1 MMNISFLNQSMIKKT
16 FAFFAL
22 VLIGFYFYF
31 GFQGFD
37 LMKIWNSFYQSDFY
51 INYEGGFVRR
61 GLDGQIIYELSKIT
75 SVNAV
80 WIQKTYNLLFFLI
93 FAALVGYFMLRYR
106 PPFFLVFSTSILLL
120 FVFYLG
126 RGIRKDHILLVFFF
140 LSCFEI
146 VKRKNKTVAFIT
158 VNLLSII
165 ASLIHEL
172 YFIVSFFP
180 IVLLL
185 KNFIFEKDQL
195 SEYLRSALFLLP
207 SALIFLII
215 FFFGLGHDD
224 QQLAILKSWKQ
235 IGGVENILFNSGIFD
250 RSLYIWEL
258 GFTRNQY
265 ISFLIAIMLHLVFMI
280 IMVNNDLKNRKL
292 KINFYILIGLQYGVL
307 LLLSIVA
314 KDFSRWIFLCNFTTL
329 IPVYILKKKSTY
341 QISEAENS
349 FLFFKKIYWV
359 PYILF
364 FINTMPHSGWSFNDY
379 VVYNPVNLVYKI
391 ITEKPIF

>member
-1 MMNISFLNQSMIKKT
+1 MIKKI

-31 GFQGFD
+31 GFQGFN

-61 GLDGQIIYELSKIT
+61 GLDGQIIYKLSKIT

-106 PPFFLVFSTSILLL
+106 PPFFVVFSTSILLL
-120 FVFYLG
+120 FIFYLG

-140 LSCFEI
+140 LSCLEI
-146 VKRKNKTVAFIT
+146 VKRKNTTVAFLT
-158 VNLLSII
+158 VNLLSIV

-207 SALIFLII
+207 STLVFLII
-215 FFFGLGHDD
+215 FFFGLGNSD
-224 QQLAILKSWKQ
+224 QQLAILASWKQ
-235 IGGVENILFNSGIFD
+235 IGVENVLFNSGIFD

-265 ISFLIAIMLHLVFMI
+265 ISFLIAIMLHFFFVLIMI
-280 IMVNNDLKNRKL
+280 SNDLKNRKL

-329 IPVYILKKKSTY
+329 IPVYVLKKKNNY
-341 QISEAENS
+341 QSSESENS
-349 FLFFKKIYWV
+349 FSFFKKIYWL

-364 FINTMPHSGWSFNDY
+364 FINTVPHSGWSFNDY

>member
-1 MMNISFLNQSMIKKT
+1 MENISFLNQSMIKKI

-31 GFQGFD
+31 GFQGFN

-61 GLDGQIIYELSKIT
+61 GLDGQIIYKLSKIT

-106 PPFFLVFSTSILLL
+106 PPFFVVFSTSILLL
-120 FVFYLG
+120 FIFYLG

-140 LSCFEI
+140 LSCLEI
-146 VKRKNKTVAFIT
+146 VKRKNTTVAFLT
-158 VNLLSII
+158 VNLLSIV

-207 SALIFLII
+207 STLVFLII
-215 FFFGLGHDD
+215 FFFGLGNSD
-224 QQLAILKSWKQ
+224 QQLAILASWKQ
-235 IGGVENILFNSGIFD
+235 IGVENVLFNSGIFD

-265 ISFLIAIMLHLVFMI
+265 ISFLIAIMLHFFFVLIMI
-280 IMVNNDLKNRKL
+280 SNDLKNRKL

-329 IPVYILKKKSTY
+329 IPVYVLKKKNKY
-341 QISEAENS
+341 QSSESENS
-349 FLFFKKIYWV
+349 FSFFKKIYWL

-364 FINTMPHSGWSFNDY
+364 FINTVPHSGWSFNDY

>member
-1 MMNISFLNQSMIKKT
+1 MENISFLNQSMIKKI

-31 GFQGFD
+31 GFQGFN

-106 PPFFLVFSTSILLL
+106 PPFFVAFSTSILLL

-140 LSCFEI
+140 LSCLEI
-146 VKRKNKTVAFIT
+146 VKRKNKTLAFLT
-158 VNLLSII
+158 VNLLSIV

-185 KNFIFEKDQL
+185 KNFIFEKDKL
-195 SEYLRSALFLLP
+195 SEYLRSVIFLLP
-207 SALIFLII
+207 STLFFLVI
-215 FFFGLGHDD
+215 FFFGLGNSD
-224 QQLAILKSWKQ
+224 QQLAILASWKQ
-235 IGGVENILFNSGIFD
+235 IGVKNVLFNSGIFD

-265 ISFLIAIMLHLVFMI
+265 ISFLIAIMLHFVFML
-280 IMVNNDLKNRKL
+280 IMISNDLKNRKL

-329 IPVYILKKKSTY
+329 IPIYILKKKSTY
-341 QISEAENS
+341 QSSESESS
-349 FLFFKKIYWV
+349 FLFFKKIYWL

>member
-1 MMNISFLNQSMIKKT
+1 MMNISFLNQSMIKKI

-31 GFQGFD
+31 GFQGFN

-51 INYEGGFVRR
+51 INYKGGFVRR
-61 GLDGQIIYELSKIT
+61 GLDGQIIYELSKVT

-106 PPFFLVFSTSILLL
+106 PPFFVVFSTSILLL
-120 FVFYLG
+120 FVFYMG

-140 LSCFEI
+140 LSGFEI

-207 SALIFLII
+207 SALVFLII
-215 FFFGLGHDD
+215 FFFGLGNND
-224 QQLAILKSWKQ
+224 QELAILASWKQ
-235 IGGVENILFNSGIFD
+235 IGVENILFNSGIFD
-250 RSLYIWEL
+250 RSIYIWEL

-265 ISFLIAIMLHLVFMI
+265 ISFLIALMLHLVFMMI
-280 IMVNNDLKNRKL
+280 
-292 KINFYILIGLQYGVL
+292 
-307 LLLSIVA
+307 
-314 KDFSRWIFLCNFTTL
+314 
-329 IPVYILKKKSTY
+329 ILKKKSTY
-341 QISEAENS
+341 QRIHFHFS
-349 FLFFKKIYWV
+349 KKLLASLY
-359 PYILF
+359 
-364 FINTMPHSGWSFNDY
+364 FIFHQYDAAQRMEF
-379 VVYNPVNLVYKI
+379 
-391 ITEKPIF
+391 

>member
-1 MMNISFLNQSMIKKT
+1 MENISFLNQSMIKKI

-31 GFQGFD
+31 GFQGFN

-61 GLDGQIIYELSKIT
+61 GLDGQIIYKLSKIT

-106 PPFFLVFSTSILLL
+106 PSFFFVFSTSILLL

-140 LSCFEI
+140 LSCLEI
-146 VKRKNKTVAFIT
+146 AKRKNKTAAFLAI
-158 VNLLSII
+158 NLLYII

-185 KNFIFEKDQL
+185 KNFIFEKDKL
-195 SEYLRSALFLLP
+195 SEYLKSALFLLP
-207 SALIFLII
+207 STLVFLII
-215 FFFGLGHDD
+215 FFFGLGNSD
-224 QQLAILKSWKQ
+224 QQLAILASWKQ
-235 IGGVENILFNSGIFD
+235 IGVKNVLFNSGIFD

-265 ISFLIAIMLHLVFMI
+265 ISFLIAIMLHFVFML
-280 IMVNNDLKNRKL
+280 IMISNDLKNRKL

-329 IPVYILKKKSTY
+329 IPIYILKKKSTY
-341 QISEAENS
+341 QSSESESS
-349 FLFFKKIYWV
+349 FLFFKKIYWL

>member
-1 MMNISFLNQSMIKKT
+1 MIKKI

-22 VLIGFYFYF
+22 VLVGFYFYF
-31 GFQGFD
+31 GFQGFN

-61 GLDGQIIYELSKIT
+61 GLDGQIIYEISKIT
-75 SVNAV
+75 SVNAI
-80 WIQKTYNLLFFLI
+80 WIQKTYNILFFLI
-93 FAALVGYFMLRYR
+93 FAALVCYFILRYR
-106 PPFFLVFSTSILLL
+106 PPFFVVFSTSILLL

-146 VKRKNKTVAFIT
+146 VKRKNKTVAFIS

-172 YFIVSFFP
+172 YFIISFFP
-180 IVLLL
+180 LVILL

-195 SEYLRSALFLLP
+195 SEYLRSTLFLLP
-207 SALIFLII
+207 SIFIFLII
-215 FFFGLGHDD
+215 FFFGLGNSY
-224 QQLAILKSWKQ
+224 QQIAILASWKQ
-235 IGGVENILFNSGIFD
+235 IGVENVLFNSGIFD
-250 RSLYIWEL
+250 RNLYIWEL

-265 ISFLIAIMLHLVFMI
+265 ISFLIAIILHFIFMM
-280 IMVNNDLKNRKL
+280 IMISNDLKKRKL

-329 IPVYILKKKSTY
+329 ISVYILKKKSTY
-341 QISEAENS
+341 QISELENS
-349 FLFFKKIYWV
+349 FSFFRKIYWL

>member
-1 MMNISFLNQSMIKKT
+1 MMNIRFLNQSMIKKI

-31 GFQGFD
+31 GFQGFN

-51 INYEGGFVRR
+51 INYERGFVRR
-61 GLDGQIIYELSKIT
+61 GLDGQIIYELSKII

-93 FAALVGYFMLRYR
+93 FAALVGNFMLRYR
-106 PPFFLVFSTSILLL
+106 PPFFVVFSTSVLLL

-165 ASLIHEL
+165 ASLTHEL

-195 SEYLRSALFLLP
+195 SEYFKSVLFLLP
-207 SALIFLII
+207 SILIFIII
-215 FFFGLGHDD
+215 FFFGLGNSE
-224 QQLAILKSWKQ
+224 QQIAILASWKQ
-235 IGGVENILFNSGIFD
+235 IGVENILFNSGIFD

-258 GFTRNQY
+258 GFTQNQY
-265 ISFLIAIMLHLVFMI
+265 ISFLIAIMLHFVFMI
-280 IMVNNDLKNRKL
+280 IMISNDLKNRKL
-292 KINFYILIGLQYGVL
+292 KINFCILMGLQYSVL

-341 QISEAENS
+341 QGSESENS
-349 FLFFKKIYWV
+349 FLFFKKMYWI

>member
-1 MMNISFLNQSMIKKT
+1 MMNISFFNQSVIKKI

-22 VLIGFYFYF
+22 IVIAFYFYF
-31 GFQGFD
+31 GFQGFNV
-37 LMKIWNSFYQSDFY
+37 MKIWNSFYQSDFY

-75 SVNAV
+75 SMNAI

-93 FAALVGYFMLRYR
+93 FAALAGYFIVKYR
-106 PPFFLVFSTSILLL
+106 PPFFSVFSTSILLL

-126 RGIRKDHILLVFFF
+126 RGIRKDHILLVFFL

-146 VKRKNKTVAFIT
+146 VRRKNKTLAFIS
-158 VNLLSII
+158 VNLLSIT

-195 SEYLRSALFLLP
+195 SEYLRSALVLLP
-207 SALIFLII
+207 STLVFMII
-215 FFFGLGHDD
+215 FFLGLGNSD
-224 QQLAILKSWKQ
+224 QQQAILASWKQ
-235 IGGVENILFNSGIFD
+235 MGVENILFNSGIFN

-265 ISFLIAIMLHLVFMI
+265 ISFLAAIALHFVFMI
-280 IMVNNDLKNRKL
+280 IMISNDLKNRKL
-292 KINFYILIGLQYGVL
+292 KINFYLLIVLQYGVL

-314 KDFSRWIFLCNFTTL
+314 KDFSRWVFLCNFTTL
-329 IPVYILKKKSTY
+329 IPVYILKKKSRY
-341 QISEAENS
+341 MSSESENS
-349 FLFFKKIYWV
+349 FLFFKKIYWL

-391 ITEKPIF
+391 ITKKPIF